1 MDINTSGMIKFE
13 GKKKNINLLEN
24 QYALKSQIFVVKL
37 LALSL

>member
-13 GKKKNINLLEN
+13 GKKNINLLEN